1 MIRNDVSITSFYL
14 GIEPASIHAAGFDSL
29 RRARCTS
36 AQTNRETS
44 MTGVQTI
51 SHHHEG
57 ADLQGQLATP
67 AGPGPHP
74 AVLVMHN
81 ALGLGH
87 HMKDVARRLAEQGY
101 IALASDMYG
110 GGVVH
115 KDSQGAG
122 SSLVPI
128 MQVPGLLRARIVA
141 WFEHFKT
148 LPGVDTARMGA
159 IGYCFGGQCVLEL
172 ARSGADAKAVVSY
185 HGLLTTTQKA
195 VPGQVKAYAAVYT
208 GARDP
213 YAPYDQVQGLREELI
228 AGGAPWQIT
237 EFGEVY
243 HAFTDPDAGTTPIP
257 GLGYDPLADKVSW
270 AGTLALLETLVKG
283 T

>member
-1 MIRNDVSITSFYL
+1 MTELRSITFTH
-14 GIEPASIHAAGFDSL
+14 E
-29 RRARCTS
+29 S
-36 AQTNRETS
+36 AE
-44 MTGVQTI
+44 
-51 SHHHEG
+51 
-57 ADLQGQLATP
+57 LLGQLAVP

-87 HMKDVARRLAEQGY
+87 HMQDVARRLAAQGY

-115 KDSQGAG
+115 KDSEGAG
-122 SSLVPI
+122 SSYVPLL
-128 MQVPGLLRARIVA
+128 QTPGLLRGRVVA
-141 WFEHFKT
+141 WFEHMRT
-148 LPGVDTARMGA
+148 LPGVDAARTGA

-185 HGLLTTTQKA
+185 HGLLTTAQKA
-195 VPGQVKAYAAVYT
+195 VPGGVKAFVAAYT

-213 YAPYDQVQGLREELI
+213 YAPYDHVQALREELI
-228 AGGAPWQIT
+228 AGGAHWQIT

-257 GLGYDPLADKVSW
+257 GLGYDPLADKISW
-270 AGTLALLETLVKG
+270 AGTLALLETLVKRA
-283 T
+283 